1 MIEGEHV
8 RRVRPTIQAIAQRA
22 GVSRATVSLILTNRP
37 EVVARFKPATVQKVR
52 EIADNLGYRANLTAI
67 SLRSAYPTFFGLVLR
82 GAGKADA
89 ISWHHQAFEGQFLA
103 GALEASRLLNLYPV
117 LATQDSPDPDGAL
130 HRVRGVLDGG
140 VFGAIFR
147 TPLRVLDAPMRR
159 QIEQGLPVVIV
170 FPENLKNCASNCIDV
185 DNVAA
190 GRMAAELLARA
201 GRRRWVIVR
210 HDDVWGAIRL
220 REDGAVD
227 IARHAGAKVEIL
239 AVPNGISDL
248 TLSEWLAP
256 KLRKLRPDGVYAASS
271 VMGVG
276 SLLACQRAGLHVPH
290 DVSLVG
296 CDASLWRAPGCPGI
310 TSVDVSW
317 YDTGQLAV
325 RKMHELRE
333 KGESRFENT
342 QLPPYVRRGDT
353 CPGGDEAP
361 APILMHLGAETGQ

>member
-1 MIEGEHV
+1 MIKGD
-8 RRVRPTIQAIAQRA
+8 RIRQGRPTIQAIAQRA

-37 EVVARFKPATVQKVR
+37 EVVARFKPETVQKVR
-52 EIADNLGYRANLTAI
+52 DIADKLSYRANLTAI
-67 SLRSAYPTFFGLVLR
+67 SLRSAYPAFFGLVLR
-82 GAGKADA
+82 GAGRADA

-140 VFGAIFR
+140 IFGAIFR
-147 TPLRVLDAPMRR
+147 TPLRVLDGPMRR
-159 QIEQGLPVVIV
+159 QMEQGLPVVIV
-170 FPENLKNCASNCIDV
+170 FPENLTICSSNCIDV

-190 GRMAAELLARA
+190 GRLAAELLARA
-201 GRRRWVIVR
+201 GRRRWAIVR
-210 HDDVWGAIRL
+210 HDEMWDAIRL
-220 REDGAVD
+220 REGGALE
-227 IARHAGAKVEIL
+227 IARSSGASVEIV
-239 AVPNGISDL
+239 AVPNGISDVA
-248 TLSEWLAP
+248 LSEWLAP

-271 VMGVG
+271 VTGVG
-276 SLLACQRAGLHVPH
+276 SLLACQRAGLKVPK

-317 YDTGQLAV
+317 YSTGELAV
-325 RKMHELRE
+325 RKMYELRE
-333 KGESRFENT
+333 KGESTFGNI

-353 CPGGDEAP
+353 CPGGNEEPAQVVSHLPSEAQ
-361 APILMHLGAETGQ
+361 E